1 MMHSQKDLQAALNRS
16 YLGMQAGYRET
27 FGTLDFYIL
36 KIAARTLL
44 RFI

>member
-1 MMHSQKDLQAALNRS
+1 MHSQMDLQAALNRS
-16 YLGMQAGYRET
+16 YARLQTGYRET
-27 FGTLDFYIL
+27 FGAFDFYVL